1 MIKKNFD
8 YKIEDGT
15 HETNA
20 QVTVIVDFKKEKPKV
35 NKETSADISIE
46 YKDGR
51 NYVTIYNHL
60 IEMSMLSHALMCV
73 ALDVFEDFC
82 IKYSKDKSMDANALF
97 FSIDAIFNDA
107 SMLINRVAEW
117 LITEKVLN
125 PFNLID
131 FGSDETEVSGTTENI
146 PDEEELGNKI
156 LSTDAEFS
164 VTSPYSDNKE
174 KVSEPIEK
182 KATKKPTTRK
192 KTTKKATKKA

>member
-1 MIKKNFD
+1 MIKKDFD
-8 YKIEDGT
+8 YKIGDGT

-20 QVTVIVDFKKEKPKV
+20 QVTVIVDFEKDKPKV

-51 NYVTIYNHL
+51 EYVTVYNRL
-60 IEMSMLSHALMCV
+60 IEIEMLSHALMCV
-73 ALDVFEDFC
+73 SLDVFEDFC
-82 IKYSKDKSMDANALF
+82 KKYSKEKTMGANALF

-107 SMLINRVAEW
+107 SKLINKVTEW

-131 FGSDETEVSGTTENI
+131 FGSNETATSGITENI
-146 PDEEELGNKI
+146 PEEEELGNKI

-164 VTSPYSDNKE
+164 ATSPYSDNKE

-182 KATKKPTTRK
+182 KATKKSTTKK
-192 KTTKKATKKA
+192 KTTKKAIKKA

>member
-1 MIKKNFD
+1 MIKKDFD

-131 FGSDETEVSGTTENI
+131 FGSDETEVSGTIENI

-174 KVSEPIEK
+174 MVSEPIEK

>member
-1 MIKKNFD
+1 MIKKDFD

-73 ALDVFEDFC
+73 ALDAFEDFC
-82 IKYSKDKSMDANALF
+82 IKYSKDKSMGANALF

>member
-1 MIKKNFD
+1 MIKKDFD

-146 PDEEELGNKI
+146 PEEEELGNKI

-164 VTSPYSDNKE
+164 ATSPYSDNKE

-182 KATKKPTTRK
+182 KATKKSTTKK
-192 KTTKKATKKA
+192 KTTKKAIKKA